1 MHNKTLKNQ
10 VKVSHSQ
17 IIEINT
23 HIVILYI
30 HSFIS
35 IYQMRKKKKT
45 KQNKTKLL
53 DLIFLLFVGPY
64 PYLVCCTLNKFLFL
78 FILIIQK
85 KKKSFY
91 TLIVFY
97 LFLV

>member
-35 IYQMRKKKKT
+35 IYQMRKKKNK

-64 PYLVCCTLNKFLFL
+64 PYLVCCTLNKFLF
-78 FILIIQK
+78 FIYTNNSK
-85 KKKSFY
+85 KKK
-91 TLIVFY
+91 I
-97 LFLV
+97 LFIH